1 MHIFFGFTRILS
13 SQLHTFLYTNLNTP
27 FPHAWILQSQQVP
40 QIGKALTNKLN
51 GAEAMV
57 RMLES
62 HGVQHIFGLCGDT
75 TLPFY
80 DAMHRLDHN
89 ITHVLTRDERSA
101 CYMADA
107 YSRVTG
113 RVGVCEGPSGGGAT
127 YILPGL
133 IEASESSYA
142 VLGITTDISVGSYG
156 KYPLT
161 EVDQEALMRPLTK
174 WNTVIK
180 QAAHIP
186 RMVRQAFR
194 AMTTGRSGAAHLGLP
209 YDIQYDPVDPSDIWS
224 DPNHNR
230 YPAYPMAPAPGVAE
244 AAVDVILSAKKPLI
258 ICGGG
263 VVIAGA
269 MTELGRLATR
279 LDIAVAT
286 SISGQGSLAETNPQC
301 LGVVGSNG
309 GTDQTWELMEAADL
323 VIFMGCR
330 AGSTTTSRWEAPA
343 KGTRIVHFDNDP
355 MVIGANYQT
364 ELGVVGDLR
373 LSLAQVN
380 AVLDAREQGEDTFGG
395 ATAIADIKRRKFEE
409 FDRYALITDL
419 PMRPERVI
427 DAMMQVL
434 PKDATVLSDPGTS
447 CPYFSAYYQLP
458 LPGRYFI
465 TNRAHGALGYALS
478 AALGAWFGRP
488 SSKVVAMMGDGS
500 FGFTVGELET
510 VTRYNAPITYIVFS
524 NANFGW
530 IKASQFADKDARYYN
545 VDFNRTDQAAVAAAY
560 GVKSWRV
567 DNPDD
572 LVRILKEAMQH
583 DGPTL
588 IDVICQPLEESNAPV
603 RRWMG

>member
-1 MHIFFGFTRILS
+1 MAS
-13 SQLHTFLYTNLNTP
+13 NS
-27 FPHAWILQSQQVP
+27 
-40 QIGKALTNKLN
+40 LN

-57 RMLES
+57 RMLEAQ
-62 HGVQHIFGLCGDT
+62 GVRHIFGLCGDT

-80 DAMHRLDHN
+80 DAMHRLDHG

-101 CYMADA
+101 TYMADA
-107 YSRVTG
+107 YARVTG

-161 EVDQEALMRPLTK
+161 EVDQDALMRPLTK

-186 RMVRQAFR
+186 RMVRTAFR
-194 AMTTGRSGAAHLGLP
+194 AMTTGRPGAAHLGLP
-209 YDIQYDPVDPSDIWS
+209 YDIQYDPVDASDIWA
-224 DPNHNR
+224 DPKHATF
-230 YPAYPMAPAPGVAE
+230 PAYPAAPEPGAAE
-244 AAVDVILSAKKPLI
+244 AAVDAILSAKSPLI
-258 ICGGG
+258 VCGGG

-269 MTELGRLATR
+269 EEELSRLATR
-279 LDIAVAT
+279 LDIPVAT
-286 SISGQGSLAETNPQC
+286 SISGQGSLAETHAQA

-309 GTDQTWELMEAADL
+309 GTDQTWEAMEAADL

-330 AGSTTTSRWEAPA
+330 AGSTTTSRWEAPKPGA
-343 KGTRIVHFDNDP
+343 RIVHFDSDP
-355 MVIGANYQT
+355 MVIGANYPT
-364 ELGVVGDLR
+364 EVGVVADLR
-373 LSLAQVN
+373 LALAEVN
-380 AVLDAREQGEDTFGG
+380 AVLDKRGQGAATFGG
-395 ATAIADIKRRKFEE
+395 AEAVEDIKRRKFEI
-409 FDRYALITDL
+409 FDRFAASDET

-427 DAMMQVL
+427 AALMEVL
-434 PKDATVLSDPGTS
+434 PEDATVLSDPGTS

-458 LPGRYFI
+458 KPGRYFI
-465 TNRAHGALGYALS
+465 TNRAHGALGYSLS

-488 SSKVVAMMGDGS
+488 DSKIVALMGDGS
-500 FGFTVGELET
+500 FGFTAGELET
-510 VTRYNAPITYIVFS
+510 ITRCRAPITYVVFS

-530 IKASQFADKDARYYN
+530 IKASQMADTDKRYYN
-545 VDFNRTDQAAVAAAY
+545 VDFNRVDQAAVAAAY

-567 DNPDD
+567 ENPGD
-572 LVRILKEAMQH
+572 LVKTLREAVAH

-588 IDVICQPLEESNAPV
+588 VDVICQPLEETNAPV